1 MGFLDSISNE
11 DRTSKINSGGL
22 ITLRMDR
29 LWDKAHT
36 FASTGRYIQW
46 NAILDRVWC
55 ELVGDSKKGDKEK
68 FLELT
73 MKLPIAQHIIKPK
86 GFSKTLTMEDKYY
99 NMRIYRV
106 LMDKEAFIRA
116 LQNKQGKGTAYDD
129 NDEW

>member
-1 MGFLDSISNE
+1 MGFLDGGTDIN
-11 DRTSKINSGGL
+11 RTSKINSGGL

-55 ELVGDSKKGDKEK
+55 ELVGDAKDPDKEK

-73 MKLPIAQHIIKPK
+73 MKLPIAEHIIKPK
-86 GFSKTLTMEDKYY
+86 GFSKTLTMQDKQY
-99 NMRIYRV
+99 NMKIYRV
-106 LMDKEAFIRA
+106 LMDKEAFIRE
-116 LQNKQGKGTAYDD
+116 LQNKQGKGTAYDEE
-129 NDEW
+129 DEW